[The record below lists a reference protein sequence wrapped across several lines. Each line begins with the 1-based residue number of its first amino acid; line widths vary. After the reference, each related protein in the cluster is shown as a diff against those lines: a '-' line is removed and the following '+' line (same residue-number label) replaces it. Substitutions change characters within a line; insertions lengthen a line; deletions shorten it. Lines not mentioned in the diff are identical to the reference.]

1 MIKNEII
8 KTFIDKI
15 NNDISE
21 IEKYYKELSHKTQII
36 DLFISEI
43 LHDLEL
49 KPLNAMQIAQKSK
62 ELRGAMKLRR
72 HYKDNKQLMDS
83 VCSKINSNIISDT
96 VKNIE
101 RIEKNL
107 DNRTFTERLEHDI
120 RKEIIAEMEKI

>member
-83 VCSKINSNIISDT
+83 VCSKINSNIVSDT
-96 VKNIE
+96 IKNIE
-101 RIEKNL
+101 RIEKNM
-107 DNRTFTERLEHDI
+107 DNRTFAERLEQEI
-120 RKEIIAEMEKI
+120 RNEIIAEMEKI